1 MAERKFA
8 YEHAEETIIVGGGMD
23 EMDTVVHE

>member
-8 YEHAEETIIVGGGMD
+8 YENAEESIVVGGGMD
-23 EMDTVVHE
+23 ELETVVHE